1 MKKIFLILFITL
13 SLTGC
18 LKTPDPIIKEKF
30 VPFDLDQKLLTTKK
44 IPEPPKPEEFKYLSL
59 EEQRQVLF
67 VYSVKLLGDLKI
79 STSQIEKIKDV
90 HSKHMQRVEEMN
102 AKVKEKK

>member
-1 MKKIFLILFITL
+1 MKKFFLIPFIVL

-67 VYSVKLLGDLKI
+67 VYSAKLLGDLKI

-90 HSKHMQRVEEMN
+90 HSKHMQREMN

>member
-1 MKKIFLILFITL
+1 MKKLFLIPFIVLGL
-13 SLTGC
+13 SGC

-30 VPFDLDQKLLTTKK
+30 VAFDLDQKLLSTKK

-59 EEQRQVLF
+59 EEQRKALF
-67 VYSVKLLGDLKI
+67 VYSAKLLGDLKI

-90 HSKHMQRVEEMN
+90 HSKHIQRVEEMN
-102 AKVKEKK
+102 AEVKEKK